1 MDKKSN
7 FFQQKKKQVD
17 NGRGQIPGTLGPSAK
32 KKIEK
37 CAY

>member
-1 MDKKSN
+1 MDKKSK
-7 FFQQKKKQVD
+7 FFFTKKKQVD
-17 NGRGQIPGTLGPSAK
+17 NRRGQIPGTLGPSAK